1 MSACKTTDSRTSGG
15 SARIAWLVMTV
26 LVSWASCALAAAAVP
41 DLTGTWQGT
50 IQSVGSGQ
58 RTHAKPTIKPT
69 FVSVKLTIRVQ
80 QQQGQVFYGIKRSS
94 RASEQLVGVVG
105 PDKTVSLADE
115 DGYYAG
121 TLLAPNKLQLVYLE
135 AGQQSRAAAYI
146 VYKRVR

>member
-1 MSACKTTDSRTSGG
+1 MSAYKTDSRILGG
-15 SARIAWLVMTV
+15 SARIAWLAMAV
-26 LVSWASCALAAAAVP
+26 LVSWAGCALATAAVP

-58 RTHAKPTIKPT
+58 RTHAKPTTKPT

-80 QQQGQVFYGIKRSS
+80 QQQGRVFYGIKQSS
-94 RASEQLVGVVG
+94 RASEQLVGVIG

-115 DGYYAG
+115 DGYQVG

-135 AGQQSRAAAYI
+135 AGQQSRVAGYI
-146 VYKRVR
+146 VYTQVK